1 MPTPIRPESFSLG
14 SVSDWTGGLTS
25 FVMNGSGL
33 DCVIASSA
41 CKPVPVAP
49 ESQSSF
55 SQCRMTDVLNSS
67 LAPSSDSEFLKMRV
81 SKEYISRLID
91 TSGEDGFVAE
101 VEDCMVM
108 LNIIGAPGT
117 YAVRLKNENDVAFS
131 DWIAVG
137 QKAAITNNNL
147 ASAFRPIFVA
157 KDEFLVPWVLSP
169 SSGEKQVFAEVLTFF
184 GRSET
189 MALNVLANYRPPSY
203 SASIKVKIS
212 GGGGNDETSE
222 IDPPRFN
229 GYPVISSQVLMMP
242 SGKAATPDDIDALE
256 VGEEKEIE
264 KVVVRFK
271 FSQPDRV
278 KRLIQL
284 GSIGA
289 LGSASDNDKIM
300 AHMVTRGVKKFSSIM
315 SAEDADAG
323 VYKAEF
329 EPLISDGVL
338 ASDGIAAFYPSVPNE
353 CVNIS
358 LTGFDLVA
366 EGIDFAGLGDNI
378 KTEDDSSLPS
388 YRGFSDP
395 KDRKNAFGDAS
406 YWRKA

>member
-1 MPTPIRPESFSLG
+1 M
-14 SVSDWTGGLTS
+14 
-25 FVMNGSGL
+25 
-33 DCVIASSA
+33 
-41 CKPVPVAP
+41 
-49 ESQSSF
+49 
-55 SQCRMTDVLNSS
+55 MTDVLNSS
-67 LAPSSDSEFLKMRV
+67 LIPSSDSEFLKMRV
-81 SKEYISRLID
+81 SKDYVSRLID
-91 TSGEDGFVAE
+91 TSGEGGFVAE

-108 LNIIGAPGT
+108 LSIIGTPGT

-137 QKAAITNNNL
+137 QKSAITNNNL
-147 ASAFRPIFVA
+147 ASAFRPIFFA

-169 SSGEKQVFAEVLTFF
+169 SSGQKQVFAEVLTFF

-189 MALNVLANYRPPSY
+189 MSLDVLANYRPPSY
-203 SASIKVKIS
+203 SASIKVKIAS
-212 GGGGNDETSE
+212 GEDNDETLE

-229 GYPVISSQVLMMP
+229 GYPVISSQVIVMP
-242 SGKAATPDDIDALE
+242 SGRAATPDDIDALE

-264 KVVVRFK
+264 KLVVRFK
-271 FSQPDRV
+271 FFQPERV

-289 LGSASDNDKIM
+289 LGSDNDKIM

-338 ASDGIAAFYPSVPNE
+338 TSDGIAAFYPSVPNE
-353 CVNIS
+353 CIDMS
-358 LTGFDLVA
+358 ITRFDLVA
-366 EGIDFAGLGDNI
+366 EGIDFAGLGNNI
-378 KTEDDSSLPS
+378 KTEDDSPLPS

-406 YWRKA
+406 YWRNS